1 MVTSGSS
8 QAQKIVRV
16 RVGGATDDE
25 ALRVLIIRFKTACA
39 ALTFQNLG
47 VIIEMLLNAP
57 EGGEEEEGQSNLSNI
72 ALFHLPQRLGE
83 RCTCT
88 IIAIFP
94 IKPPGR
100 ACSQVS

>member
-1 MVTSGSS
+1 
-8 QAQKIVRV
+8 
-16 RVGGATDDE
+16 
-25 ALRVLIIRFKTACA
+25 
-39 ALTFQNLG
+39 
-47 VIIEMLLNAP
+47 MLLNAP
-57 EGGEEEEGQSNLSNI
+57 EGEEEEEGQSNLSNI